1 MEQLAQLHWTPYLTN
16 VALCW
21 FGGVVLTVIM
31 VSIPSVRNFLI
42 DHV

>member
-21 FGGVVLTVIM
+21 GVGVVIAVVM
-31 VSIPSVRNFLI
+31 VSIPAIRNRLI
-42 DHV
+42 